1 MQTGVVKVEFQACNI
16 ETVFVTR
23 RKKIIILLTKRII
36 IVSRVFSVN
45 HPQLNHRLF
54 ETRIKRIEGLED
66 LTDEA
71 KYILIAVQPKKYT
84 ACCILLKQAK
94 CFLTQ
99 DMSINLVC
107 NVVQGIKMLR
117 PRDDVITSWRKR
129 ITESLL
135 WTCSK
140 ESIRL
145 NESNFPSLISTE
157 ECSTLVSKRN
167 QHTLNQMWVNV

>member
-1 MQTGVVKVEFQACNI
+1 MRSYIINRVSSGSVVCPDADWCSKGGVSGMQHRDSFCNTQ
-16 ETVFVTR
+16 E
-23 RKKIIILLTKRII
+23 KNIILLTKRII

-54 ETRIKRIEGLED
+54 ETRIKRIEGIED

-107 NVVQGIKMLR
+107 NVVHGIKMLR
-117 PRDDVITSWRKR
+117 PRDDVRHDVKELQNRFCGSVRKNR
-129 ITESLL
+129 
-135 WTCSK
+135 
-140 ESIRL
+140 
-145 NESNFPSLISTE
+145 F
-157 ECSTLVSKRN
+157 V
-167 QHTLNQMWVNV
+167 